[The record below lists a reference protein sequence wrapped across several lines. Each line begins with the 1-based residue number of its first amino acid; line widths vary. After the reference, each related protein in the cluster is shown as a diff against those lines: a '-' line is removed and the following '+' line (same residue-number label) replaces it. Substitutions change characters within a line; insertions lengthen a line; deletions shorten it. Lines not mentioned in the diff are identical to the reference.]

1 MGLFSDYYS
10 ERVKTF
16 WVVSIKASV
25 SQLDNA
31 TDNRIRQGKPVL
43 AGKGYPYA
51 LVRTSGHKASPHRLI
66 VPASCGLSS
75 QKASEVDRKH
85 KKAEFDIGEVY
96 PLN

>member
-1 MGLFSDYYS
+1 VLLGDYYS

-51 LVRTSGHKASPHRLI
+51 LVRTSGHKASPYRLI

-75 QKASEVDRKH
+75 E
-85 KKAEFDIGEVY
+85 
-96 PLN
+96 